1 MIGFFPEFY
10 PDELLY
16 SACARYANQ
25 VIYPN
30 KQTAVIDLFGSR
42 GLSAIVDFP
51 TRIENLLSSIP
62 NHNYTSDKII
72 DKQTLFPFYEPFIS
86 DKRAKVIRNAMKASG
101 ENRIRT
107 RLATNIKQVK
117 TSKFL
122 RYCPICTIDDRETF
136 GEAYWH
142 RIHQLAES
150 WFVLNTGVCWK
161 IVRFIGS
168 GKVLLFFI

>member
-30 KQTAVIDLFGSR
+30 KHIAVKDLFGSR

-62 NHNYTSDKII
+62 NHNYTC
-72 DKQTLFPFYEPFIS
+72 DKQGLPLISNKSKRPSFYGIVRFAQLMTEKLSVRLIGIGFI
-86 DKRAKVIRNAMKASG
+86 N
-101 ENRIRT
+101 
-107 RLATNIKQVK
+107 
-117 TSKFL
+117 L
-122 RYCPICTIDDRETF
+122 REY
-136 GEAYWH
+136 
-142 RIHQLAES
+142 

-161 IVRFIGS
+161 IVQFFGNV
-168 GKVLLFFI
+168 KALLFFI